1 MKTELAPGLVMETQG
16 YDVVEALEKSGD
28 MEMAEWMRGEIGKY
42 ETMAREYLMK
52 KERTKY
58 YLLSGFSA
66 YEDDDRDVD
75 MMHALTDEEV
85 VSLKKLFSK
94 AYAEYQE
101 TPGKEYSIEEIVS
114 DFGLHELEGI
124 DDELDA
130 FLIGDCFYCMNMRI
144 QSMDLDHVHYLYRMS
159 CRGYDERRGEMMDP
173 VSFRIELTDDE
184 YVFLLGQQLMNRYGF
199 NFNRLLLVRPELAQK
214 ICERAESAYF
224 GWISPNNMPFLIQ
237 MDDVR
242 ADAEAMAGPEPITCQ
257 LYEYADESIS
267 SHVVVNTEG
276 RSMTVF
282 EEIWK
287 DCAPA
292 EPMKKLE
299 EISADEVMKL
309 LNAKNYFEGVDM
321 LKERFGSAT
330 GYQDI
335 KNFFDEMHVSYQEKI
350 E

>member
-16 YDVVEALEKSGD
+16 YDVVETLGKSGD
-28 MEMAEWMRGEIGKY
+28 MKTAEWMRGEIGKY
-42 ETMAREYLMK
+42 ETMAREYLRK

-85 VSLKKLFSK
+85 ASLKNLFSK
-94 AYAEYQE
+94 AYAEYKE
-101 TPGKEYSIEEIVS
+101 TPDKEYSLEEIAS
-114 DFGLHELEGI
+114 DLGLYELEGI
-124 DDELDA
+124 DDELDT
-130 FLIGDCFYCMNMRI
+130 FLIDDCFDRMNMRL

-159 CRGYDERRGEMMDP
+159 CRGFDERRGEMMNP

-184 YVFLLGQQLMNRYGF
+184 YVFLVGQQLMNRYGF
-199 NFNRLLLVRPELAQK
+199 NFNRLLLVRPALAQK

-242 ADAEAMAGPEPITCQ
+242 ADAEAIAGPESITCQ
-257 LYEYADESIS
+257 LYEYADESIM

-276 RSMTVF
+276 RSMCVF

-287 DCAPA
+287 DGKPS
-292 EPMKKLE
+292 EPMKAMEK
-299 EISADEVMKL
+299 ISADEVMKL
-309 LNAKNYFEGVDM
+309 LNAQNYFEGVDL
-321 LKERFGSAT
+321 LKVRFGSVT

-335 KNFFDEMHVSYQEKI
+335 KNFLDEMHVSYQEKI
-350 E
+350 G

>member
-28 MEMAEWMRGEIGKY
+28 MEMAEWMRDEIGKY

-52 KERTKY
+52 KERAKY

-66 YEDDDRDVD
+66 YEDDDSDVD
-75 MMHALTDEEV
+75 IMHALTDEEV

-94 AYAEYQE
+94 AYAECQE

-130 FLIGDCFYCMNMRI
+130 FLIGDCFDRMNMHL

-173 VSFRIELTDDE
+173 VSFRVELTDDE
-184 YVFLLGQQLMNRYGF
+184 YVFLVGQQLMNRYGF
-199 NFNRLLLVRPELAQK
+199 NFNRLLLVRPALAQK

-242 ADAEAMAGPEPITCQ
+242 ADAEAIAGPEPITCQ

-287 DCAPA
+287 DFAPA

-299 EISADEVMKL
+299 DISADEVMKL
-309 LNAKNYFEGVDM
+309 LNVKNYFEGVDLM
-321 LKERFGSAT
+321 KERFGSAT
-330 GYQDI
+330 GYQDF
-335 KNFFDEMHVSYQEKI
+335 KNFLDEMHVSYQEKV